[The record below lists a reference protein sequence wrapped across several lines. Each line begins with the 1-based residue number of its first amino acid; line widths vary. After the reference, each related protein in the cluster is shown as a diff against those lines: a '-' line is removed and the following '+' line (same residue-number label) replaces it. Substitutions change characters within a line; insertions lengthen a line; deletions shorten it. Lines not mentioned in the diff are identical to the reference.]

1 MLIGFVAE
9 QPDEYMALADGLRAA
24 GHVLRLLPGAIDGPL
39 DIAEMQAVIVASA
52 YCPPEIQRYSEMD
65 PQRCTLALITP
76 EELGSLAAGSPFTD
90 FVVAPHRAAEVAA
103 RLALHSNR
111 QKANDSEVIRSGDLV
126 IDVSNYSVEAHGER
140 VALTFKEYELLKFL
154 VTHSG
159 RVFSRESLLE
169 QVWGYDYWG
178 GSRTIDVHIRR
189 IRSKLPAAT
198 ASRIETVHQ
207 VGYRYSVA
215 KGEQPGAS

>member
-9 QPDEYMALADGLRAA
+9 QADEYAALADGLRAA
-24 GHVLRLLPGAIDGPL
+24 GHVLQFLPGAIDGPL
-39 DIAEMQAVIVASA
+39 DGSVGLQALIVAGG
-52 YCPPEIQRYSEMD
+52 YCPPSVQSFAEVEPR
-65 PQRCTLALITP
+65 RCTLALVAP
-76 EELGSLAAGSPFTD
+76 EEMNAIASGGPFSD
-90 FVVAPHRAAEVAA
+90 FVVAPHRASEVSA
-103 RLALHSNR
+103 RLALHNNR
-111 QKANDSEVIRSGDLV
+111 QKLSDSEVIRSGSLV

-140 VALTFKEYELLKFL
+140 VELTFKEYELLKFL

-189 IRSKLPAAT
+189 IRSKLPESTAA
-198 ASRIETVHQ
+198 RIETVHQ

-215 KGEQPGAS
+215 KGESAG

>member
-1 MLIGFVAE
+1 MLIGLVTEQPEEFVA
-9 QPDEYMALADGLRAA
+9 LAAGLRAA
-24 GHVLRLLPGAIDGPL
+24 GHVLRFLAGAIDSPFVTE
-39 DIAEMQAVIVASA
+39 DVQALIVVGAF
-52 YCPPEIQRYSEMD
+52 CPPAVQSFAEQEPR
-65 PQRCTLALITP
+65 RLTLALIAP
-76 EELGSLAAGSPFTD
+76 EELGAITGDGPFTD
-90 FVVAPHRAAEVAA
+90 FAVAPYRPAEVVA
-103 RLALHSNR
+103 RLALHQNR
-111 QKANDSEVIRSGDLV
+111 QKSSDSEVIRSGNLV
-126 IDVSNYSVEAHGER
+126 IDVNNYSVEVHGER

-189 IRSKLPAAT
+189 IRSKMPAAT
-198 ASRIETVHQ
+198 AARIETVHQ

-215 KGEQPGAS
+215 KGEKPVG